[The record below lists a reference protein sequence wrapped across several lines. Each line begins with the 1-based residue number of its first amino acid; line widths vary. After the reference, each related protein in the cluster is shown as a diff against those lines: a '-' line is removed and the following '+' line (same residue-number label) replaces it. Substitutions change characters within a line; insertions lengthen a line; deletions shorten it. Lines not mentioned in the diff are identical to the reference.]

1 MKMAKASEADMN
13 MAFKLAHALEAISD
27 RFGATMPEEI
37 SIQQELDESERF
49 WLDDDEN
56 CRRVCEYLIRL
67 NRSASLIRVV
77 MGVAVLLDPRNKLV
91 DPNSDMLEHHP
102 DTVRALEA
110 MGKATGGAA

>member
-1 MKMAKASEADMN
+1 MAKASEADMN
-13 MAFKLAHALEAISD
+13 MAFELANALESINSQW
-27 RFGATMPEEI
+27 GATMPVEI
-37 SIQQELDESERF
+37 ADPH
-49 WLDDDEN
+49 LDDPEIFSLDSGDD

-67 NRSASLIRVV
+67 NRSASLMRVV
-77 MGVAVLLDPRNKLV
+77 MGVTVLLDPRNKLV